1 MNHTWK
7 YQNSIPFQQKSV
19 TGVVTEP
26 TWSFFQLN
34 SCINETSKSP
44 HQNPPGGG
52 LLCSLNHT
60 HIIGGFGSPKS
71 FTDTCF
77 QLKFLG
83 SLMRISWMVMDL
95 RNGYPSKRAAS
106 EVANFWKKWW
116 LGKRSGV
123 LFSRG
128 LLLFQEVY
136 VVQKCC
142 HSQVRNF
149 HNAPASQLFLD
160 HSSSTSDLHHDV
172 LTPRHPNPK
181 HPCITYLIYI
191 WLISMVNVV

>member
-77 QLKFLG
+77 HVEISRFTHAD
-83 SLMRISWMVMDL
+83 SWMVMDL

-116 LGKRSGV
+116 LG
-123 LFSRG
+123 
-128 LLLFQEVY
+128 
-136 VVQKCC
+136 
-142 HSQVRNF
+142 ND
-149 HNAPASQLFLD
+149 PASSFQGAFCCFRKSTCCRNAVILKFGTSIMQPAPQLFLD
-160 HSSSTSDLHHDV
+160 HSSSTSDLTSWCPD
-172 LTPRHPNPK
+172 P
-181 HPCITYLIYI
+181 
-191 WLISMVNVV
+191 